1 MVLWQ
6 PVCKQVWLFFKHFR
20 HHFLE
25 CGNSWQKP
33 QEASLAVTTNIVIF
47 KFPVFLGLI
56 ASKGLIKTII
66 WPICT
71 NLFNNMQQINHYLT
85 LMLFALNRSGKWIPH
100 NLETEYHTNAIM
112 NTWLVMDLLCCDFKI
127 HNICYV
133 ITDCLP
139 VLSGDKSW
147 GLASSLVQFC
157 IRELALWLLQW
168 DKNDL
173 IIYLTLIEFPEFL
186 QFTVHLI
193 PPSHH
198 NSSVNVIWITCS
210 FQGGVCQSCPSTPW
224 CIVPFHWEILRSF
237 PSFCM
242 TEALLSIS
250 HMDCDCFEC
259 QTAYQISTSIKNC
272 HYIIEGVVCQ
282 SLLSVLSIAS

>member
-1 MVLWQ
+1 
-6 PVCKQVWLFFKHFR
+6 
-20 HHFLE
+20 
-25 CGNSWQKP
+25 
-33 QEASLAVTTNIVIF
+33 
-47 KFPVFLGLI
+47 
-56 ASKGLIKTII
+56 
-66 WPICT
+66 
-71 NLFNNMQQINHYLT
+71 MQQINHYIT
-85 LMLFALNRSGKWIPH
+85 LMLFALNRCGKWIPH

-242 TEALLSIS
+242 TEALLSIPIWMS
-250 HMDCDCFEC
+250 NSLSNFYKHKKLSLYNWGCGL
-259 QTAYQISTSIKNC
+259 SI
-272 HYIIEGVVCQ
+272 IIIRTVYRKLTVSEHLHKC
-282 SLLSVLSIAS
+282 LLS